1 MLRPRWYKVIQDLF
15 GNKTRTMLIVLSM
28 AVGLFA
34 IGIILS
40 ARSILSEGLARS
52 FAAIRPSSGTV
63 RTIEPFDEGF
73 LRSVRSM
80 PEVQEADARRNVSAR
95 VEVAPGEWKNISL
108 FVIADYNNIRVN
120 KVSSQTGA
128 WPPPEREILI
138 ERAALPVIDAQVG
151 DVVRIKLPND
161 TQREMRISGAAYD
174 PAQLPAPFD
183 GTPYGYISFD
193 TLAWFGEPYG
203 FNELYVVATNPQDKV
218 WAQHVVNLV
227 KDKAEKSGYTIPL
240 SMTAEPGQL
249 PMNDVL
255 QGILLLMGSLGVLSL
270 FLSVFLVI
278 NTVSALLAQQ
288 KRQIAVMKAI
298 GGGSSQ
304 ILGMYLVMV
313 ISYGILALLIAIPL
327 GAIGARALSQLLA
340 TMFNF
345 NLPTMEIPPQTILI
359 QAVIGLVLPVL
370 ASLFPFLS
378 NLRLSAAE
386 ALSAYTIG
394 KGRFGRNW
402 IDQLL
407 SGSNLW
413 FTRKLAIRPILLSVR
428 NTFRSKG
435 RLALTLTTLMLA
447 SATFIS
453 VFNVRA
459 SLSSTVDDMM
469 KLYHFDIWLT
479 LDRTYRSEKVQQEAL
494 NLPGVTQTDV
504 WLQLPARRV
513 RPDGTESGMMYM
525 FAPHVDDSSLIRSP
539 AISEGRW
546 LTPSDDNAIVVP
558 SGLFQNEP
566 DLGLGK
572 NIVLKIYGKERSF
585 KIVGTYVGTTFA
597 SIIYANYDYIAR
609 VANRVGQADSLL
621 VTTQSHDPASVD
633 ATSNALEQYFE
644 RIGLR
649 VSSVTT
655 LTNERAEAEVAF
667 DAIVALLLVM
677 AILLALVG
685 GLGLMGTM
693 SINVLERTREI
704 GVLRAIGAPNRGVAQ
719 VFIVEGITIG
729 MLSGL
734 LGALLAIPMSQGLNQ
749 AVGGAMMGVPLT
761 YSYSMP
767 GLWLWLVVVLILSAL
782 ASFIPARNA
791 SRMTVR
797 EVLAYE

>member
-1 MLRPRWYKVIQDLF
+1 MLRPRWYKVINDLF
-15 GNKTRTMLIVLSM
+15 GNKTRTLLIVLSM

-52 FAAIRPSSGTV
+52 FAAIHPSSGTV
-63 RTIEPFDEGF
+63 RTIEPFDEDF
-73 LRSVRSM
+73 LQSVRSM
-80 PEVQEADARRNVSAR
+80 PEVQEADARRNISAR
-95 VEVAPGEWKNISL
+95 VEVSPGEWKNITL
-108 FVIADYNNIRVN
+108 FVIADYDDIRVN
-120 KVSSQTGA
+120 KVSSESGA

-138 ERAALPVIDAQVG
+138 ERDALSVINAHPD
-151 DVVRIKLPND
+151 DVIRVKLPNN
-161 TQREMRISGAAYD
+161 TQREMRIAGVAYD

-193 TLAWFGEPYG
+193 TMKWLGETYG
-203 FNELYVVATNPQDKV
+203 FNELYVIATHPQDKI

-227 KDKAEKSGYTIPL
+227 KDKAENTGYTIPL

-249 PMNDVL
+249 PMDDVL
-255 QGILLLMGSLGVLSL
+255 QAILLLMGSLGVLSL
-270 FLSVFLVI
+270 FLSVFLVV

-313 ISYGILALLIAIPL
+313 ISYGILALLIAVPL
-327 GAIGARALSQLLA
+327 GAMGARALSQLLA
-340 TMFNF
+340 GMFNF
-345 NLPTMEIPPQTILI
+345 KLLTMQIPSQTILT
-359 QAVIGLVLPVL
+359 QVAVGLVLPVL

-378 NLRLSAAE
+378 SLRISAAE
-386 ALSAYTIG
+386 AMSAYTMG
-394 KGRFGRNW
+394 KGRFGKNW

-413 FTRKLAIRPILLSVR
+413 FAQKLSIRPILLSIR

-435 RLALTLTTLMLA
+435 RLALTLITLTLA

-453 VFNVRA
+453 VFNVRS

-469 KLYHFDIWLT
+469 KPYKFDVWLT
-479 LDRTYRSEKVQQEAL
+479 FDRSYRSEKVQQEAL
-494 NLPGVTQTDV
+494 KMPGVTQTDV

-513 RPDGTESGMMYM
+513 RPDGSESGMMYM
-525 FAPHVDDSSLIRSP
+525 FAPHVDDSSLIHSP

-546 LTPSDDNAIVVP
+546 LIPEDDNAVVVP
-558 SGLFQNEP
+558 TGLFQNEP
-566 DLGLGK
+566 DLELGK
-572 NIVLKIYGKERSF
+572 EIVLKIYGKERPF

-597 SIIYANYDYIAR
+597 SVIYANYDYVAK
-609 VANRVGQADSLL
+609 VANRVGEADSLL
-621 VTTQSHDPASVD
+621 VTTQTHDPASVV
-633 ATSNALEQYFE
+633 AESNALEQYFE

-655 LTNERAEAEVAF
+655 LTNERAEAEVSF

-704 GVLRAIGAPNRGVAQ
+704 GVLRAIGAPNRSVAQ
-719 VFIVEGITIG
+719 IFIFEGIAI
-729 MLSGL
+729 GL
-734 LGALLAIPMSQGLNQ
+734 LSWFMGSLLAIPMSQGLNQ
-749 AVGGAMMGVPLT
+749 AVGVQMMGVPLT

-767 GLWLWLVVVLILSAL
+767 GLWLWLVVVLLLSAL

-791 SRMTVR
+791 SRLTVR

>member
-1 MLRPRWYKVIQDLF
+1 MLRPRWYKVINDLF
-15 GNKTRTMLIVLSM
+15 GNKTRTLLIVLSM

-52 FAAIRPSSGTV
+52 FAAIHPSSGTV
-63 RTIEPFDEGF
+63 RTIEPFDEDF
-73 LRSVRSM
+73 LQSVRSM
-80 PEVQEADARRNVSAR
+80 PEVQEADARRNISAR
-95 VEVAPGEWKNISL
+95 VEVSPGEWKNISL
-108 FVIADYNNIRVN
+108 FVIANYDDIRVN
-120 KVSSQTGA
+120 KVASQSGA

-138 ERAALPVIDAQVG
+138 ERAALSVIDAQVG
-151 DVVRIKLPND
+151 DILRIKMPND
-161 TQREMRISGAAYD
+161 TQREMRIVGAAYD

-193 TLAWFGEPYG
+193 TLKWLGEPYG
-203 FNELYVVATNPQDKV
+203 FNELYVIATHPEDKV

-249 PMNDVL
+249 PMDDVL
-255 QGILLLMGSLGVLSL
+255 QAILLLMGSLGVLSL
-270 FLSVFLVI
+270 FLSVFLVV

-298 GGGSSQ
+298 GGGSTQ

-313 ISYGILALLIAIPL
+313 IAYGILALLIAVPL
-327 GAIGARALSQLLA
+327 GAAGARALSQLLA
-340 TMFNF
+340 AMFNF
-345 NLPTMEIPPQTILI
+345 NLLTMEIPRQTILI
-359 QAVIGLVLPVL
+359 QSVIGLVLPVL
-370 ASLFPFLS
+370 ASLWPFLS
-378 NLRLSAAE
+378 SLRISAAE
-386 ALSAYTIG
+386 AMNTYTMG
-394 KGRFGRNW
+394 KGRFGKNW

-413 FTRKLAIRPILLSVR
+413 STRKFPIRPLLLSIR

-435 RLALTLTTLMLA
+435 RLALTLITLTLA

-459 SLSSTVDDMM
+459 SLSSTVNDMM
-469 KLYHFDIWLT
+469 KSYHFDIWLT
-479 LDRTYRSEKVQQEAL
+479 FDRAYRSEKVEQEAL
-494 NLPGVTQTDV
+494 SLPGVTQTDV

-525 FAPHVDDSSLIRSP
+525 FAPHVDDSSLIQSP
-539 AISEGRW
+539 AIAEGRW
-546 LTPSDDNAIVVP
+546 LTPEDDNAVVVP
-558 SGLFQNEP
+558 SGLFKNEP
-566 DLGLGK
+566 DLSLGK
-572 NIVLKIYGKERSF
+572 EIVLKIYGKERSF
-585 KIVGTYVGTTFA
+585 KIVGTYVGSTLA
-597 SIIYANYDYIAR
+597 SIIYANYEYIAK
-609 VANRVGQADSLL
+609 VADRVGEADSLL
-621 VTTQSHDPASVD
+621 VTTQAHDPASVE
-633 ATSNALEQYFE
+633 AKSNALEQYFE
-644 RIGLR
+644 RIGVR

-655 LTNERAEAEVAF
+655 LTNERAEAEVSF

-719 VFIVEGITIG
+719 VFILEGITIG
-729 MLSGL
+729 LLSWFM
-734 LGALLAIPMSQGLNQ
+734 GALLAVPLSQGLNE
-749 AVGGAMMGVPLT
+749 AVGVQLMGLPLS

-767 GLWLWLVVVLILSAL
+767 GLWVWLVVVLLLSAL

-791 SRMTVR
+791 SRLTVR

>member
-1 MLRPRWYKVIQDLF
+1 MLRPRWYKVINDLF
-15 GNKTRTMLIVLSM
+15 GNKTRTLLIVLSM

-40 ARSILSEGLARS
+40 ARTILSEGLARS
-52 FAAIRPSSGTV
+52 FADIQPSSGTV
-63 RTIEPFDEGF
+63 RTIEPFDEDF
-73 LRSVRSM
+73 LQSVRSM
-80 PEVQEADARRNVSAR
+80 PEVQEADARRNISAR

-108 FVIADYNNIRVN
+108 FVIADYNDIRVN
-120 KVSSQTGA
+120 KVSSQSGA
-128 WPPPEREILI
+128 WPPPEREVLI
-138 ERAALPVIDAQVG
+138 ERAALSVIDAQVG
-151 DVVRIKLPND
+151 DVIHIKLPND
-161 TQREMRISGAAYD
+161 TQREMRISGVAYD

-193 TLAWFGEPYG
+193 TLEWLGEPYG
-203 FNELYVVATNPQDKV
+203 FNELYVIATHPEDKL
-218 WAQHVVNLV
+218 WAQRVVNLV

-249 PMNDVL
+249 PMDDVL

-270 FLSVFLVI
+270 FLSVFLVV
-278 NTVSALLAQQ
+278 NTVSALLTQQ

-298 GGGSSQ
+298 GGGSPQ

-313 ISYGILALLIAIPL
+313 ISYGILALSIAIPL
-327 GAIGARALSQLLA
+327 GAVGARALSQLLA

-345 NLPTMEIPPQTILI
+345 NLPMMDIPQQTILT
-359 QAVIGLVLPVL
+359 QVVIGLVLPML
-370 ASLFPFLS
+370 ASLFPFLAS
-378 NLRLSAAE
+378 LRISAAE
-386 ALSAYTIG
+386 AMSVHTIG
-394 KGRFGRNW
+394 KGRFGKNW
-402 IDQLL
+402 IDLLL

-413 FTRKLAIRPILLSVR
+413 FTRKLSIRPILLSIR

-435 RLALTLTTLMLA
+435 RLALTLITLTLA

-469 KLYHFDIWLT
+469 RWFNFDMMLT
-479 LDRTYRSEKVQQEAL
+479 FDRAYRSEKVQQEAL
-494 NLPGVTQTDV
+494 NVPGITKTDV

-513 RPDGTESGMMYM
+513 RPDGSESAMMYM
-525 FAPHVDDSSLIRSP
+525 FAPHVGEDGLIRSP

-546 LTPSDDNAIVVP
+546 LTPEDDNAIVVP
-558 SGLFQNEP
+558 SALFQDEP

-572 NIVLKIYGKERSF
+572 EIVLKIYGKDQSF
-585 KIVGTYVGTTFA
+585 KIVGTYLGSSFA
-597 SIIYANYDYIAR
+597 AIIYTNYDYLSKA
-609 VANRVGQADSLL
+609 ANRVGEADALL
-621 VTTQSHDPASVD
+621 VTTQAHDADSVN
-633 ATSNALEQYFE
+633 AGSKALEEHFE
-644 RIGLR
+644 HVGLR
-649 VSSVTT
+649 VSTVTT
-655 LTNERAEAEVAF
+655 LPNERAEVEVGF

-719 VFIVEGITIG
+719 VFILEGITIG
-729 MLSGL
+729 LLSWIMGS
-734 LGALLAIPMSQGLNQ
+734 LLAIPMSQGLNA
-749 AVGGAMMGVPLT
+749 AVGGEIMGVPLT
-761 YSYSMP
+761 YTYSMP
-767 GLWLWLVVVLILSAL
+767 GLWLWLVVVLFLSAL

-791 SRMTVR
+791 SRLTVR

>member
-1 MLRPRWYKVIQDLF
+1 MLRPRWYKVINDLF
-15 GNKTRTMLIVLSM
+15 GNKTRTLLIVLSM

-40 ARSILSEGLARS
+40 ARFILSEGLARS
-52 FAAIRPSSGTV
+52 FAAIHPSSGTV
-63 RTIEPFDEGF
+63 RTIEPFGEDF
-73 LRSVRSM
+73 IQSVRSM
-80 PEVQEADARRNVSAR
+80 PEVQEADARRNISAR
-95 VEVAPGEWKNISL
+95 VEVAPGEWQNISL
-108 FVIADYNNIRVN
+108 FVVANYDDIRVN
-120 KVSSQTGA
+120 KVSSQSGA

-138 ERAALPVIDAQVG
+138 ERAALSVIDAQVG
-151 DVVRIKLPND
+151 DIVHIKLPND
-161 TQREMRISGAAYD
+161 TQREMRITGVAYD

-193 TLAWFGEPYG
+193 TLQWLGESYG
-203 FNELYVVATNPQDKV
+203 FNELYVIATHPEDKV

-249 PMNDVL
+249 PMDDAL
-255 QGILLLMGSLGVLSL
+255 QAILLLMGSLGVLSL
-270 FLSVFLVI
+270 FLSVFLVV
-278 NTVSALLAQQ
+278 NTVSALLTQQ

-298 GGGSSQ
+298 GGGSPQ

-313 ISYGILALLIAIPL
+313 LCYGILSLLIAVPL
-327 GAIGARALSQLLA
+327 GAVGARALSQLLA

-345 NLPTMEIPPQTILI
+345 NLPKMDIPPQTILT
-359 QAVIGLVLPVL
+359 QLVIALVLPVL
-370 ASLFPFLS
+370 ASFVPFLS
-378 NLRLSAAE
+378 SLRVSAAE
-386 ALSAYTIG
+386 AMSAYTMG

-413 FTRKLAIRPILLSVR
+413 FTQKVPIRSTLLSVR

-435 RLALTLTTLMLA
+435 RLALTLITLTLA

-459 SLSSTVDDMM
+459 SLSSTVNDMM
-469 KLYHFDIWLT
+469 KSYNFDIWLT
-479 LDRTYRSEKVQQEAL
+479 FDRSYRSEKVEQEAL
-494 NLPGVTQTDV
+494 SLPGVTQTDV

-513 RPDGTESGMMYM
+513 RPDGTESGMIYM
-525 FAPHVDDSSLIRSP
+525 FAPHVDDSSLIQSP
-539 AISEGRW
+539 AIAEGRW
-546 LTPSDDNAIVVP
+546 LTPEDDNAVVVP

-566 DLGLGK
+566 DLRLGK
-572 NIVLKIYGKERSF
+572 EIILKIYGKERSF
-585 KIVGTYVGTTFA
+585 KIVGTYVGSTFA
-597 SIIYANYDYIAR
+597 SIIYANYDYVAK
-609 VANRVGQADSLL
+609 VANRVGEADSLL
-621 VTTQSHDPASVD
+621 VTTQAHDPASVE
-633 ATSNALEQYFE
+633 AKSNALEQYFE
-644 RIGLR
+644 RIGVR

-719 VFIVEGITIG
+719 VFILEGITIG
-729 MLSGL
+729 LLSWFM
-734 LGALLAIPMSQGLNQ
+734 GALLAVPLSQGLNE
-749 AVGGAMMGVPLT
+749 AVGVQLMGLPLS

-767 GLWLWLVVVLILSAL
+767 GLWVWLVVVLLLSAL

-791 SRMTVR
+791 SSLTVR

>member
-1 MLRPRWYKVIQDLF
+1 
-15 GNKTRTMLIVLSM
+15 M

-40 ARSILSEGLARS
+40 ARSILSEGLRRS
-52 FAAIRPSSGTV
+52 FAAITPSSGTV
-63 RTIEPFDEGF
+63 RTIEPFDEDF
-73 LRSVRSM
+73 LQSVRSM
-80 PEVQEADARRNVSAR
+80 PEVQEADARRNISAR

-108 FVIADYNNIRVN
+108 FVIADYNDIRVN
-120 KVSSQTGA
+120 KVSSQSGA

-138 ERAALPVIDAQVG
+138 ERAALSVIDAQIG
-151 DVVRIKLPND
+151 DTIRVRLPND
-161 TQREMRISGAAYD
+161 TEREMRIAGVAYD
-174 PAQLPAPFD
+174 PAQLPAQID
-183 GTPYGYISFD
+183 GTPYGYISFE
-193 TLAWFGEPYG
+193 TLDWLGESYG
-203 FNELYVVATNPQDKV
+203 FNELYVVATNPEDKD
-218 WAQHVVNLV
+218 WAQHVVNVV

-249 PMNDVL
+249 PMDDVL
-255 QGILLLMGSLGVLSL
+255 QGILLLMGALGVLSL
-270 FLSVFLVI
+270 FLSVFLVV

-298 GGGSSQ
+298 GGGSLQ

-313 ISYGILALLIAIPL
+313 IGYGVLALAVAIPL
-327 GAIGARALSQLLA
+327 GIVGARALSQLLA

-345 NLPTMEIPPQTILI
+345 NLPVMNIPPQTILTQVI
-359 QAVIGLVLPVL
+359 IGLVLPVV

-378 NLRLSAAE
+378 SLRVSAAE
-386 ALSAYTIG
+386 AMSTHTIG
-394 KGRFGRNW
+394 KGRFGKNW
-402 IDQLL
+402 IDLML

-413 FTRKLAIRPILLSVR
+413 FARKLSIRPLLLSIR

-435 RLALTLTTLMLA
+435 RLALTLITLTLA

-459 SLSSTVDDMM
+459 SLSSTVEDMIRWFN
-469 KLYHFDIWLT
+469 FDVMLT
-479 LDRTYRSEKVQQEAL
+479 FDRSYRADKVQQEAL
-494 NLPGVTQTDV
+494 DVPGVAKTDV

-513 RPDGTESGMMYM
+513 RPDGSESGMMYM
-525 FAPHVDDSSLIRSP
+525 FAPHVDESSLIRSP
-539 AISEGRW
+539 AIAEGRW
-546 LTPSDDNAIVVP
+546 LMAEDDNAVVVP

-572 NIVLKIYGKERSF
+572 EIVLKIYGKERSF
-585 KIVGTYVGTTFA
+585 KIVGTYVGSTFA
-597 SIIYANYDYIAR
+597 AVIYANYDYIAR
-609 VANRVGQADSLL
+609 VSNRVGEADALL
-621 VTTQSHDPASVD
+621 VTTQAHDADSVE
-633 ATSNALEQYFE
+633 SQSKGLEEHFE
-644 RIGLR
+644 RVGLR
-649 VSSVTT
+649 VSSIAT
-655 LTNERAEAEVAF
+655 LPNERAEAEVAF

-704 GVLRAIGAPNRGVAQ
+704 GVLRAIGAPNRGVVQ
-719 VFIVEGITIG
+719 VFILEGITIG
-729 MLSGL
+729 LLSGL
-734 LGALLAIPMSQGLNQ
+734 LGALLAIPMSQGLNA

-761 YSYSMP
+761 YAYSLP

-791 SRMTVR
+791 SRLTVR

>member
-1 MLRPRWYKVIQDLF
+1 MLRPRWYKVINDLF
-15 GNKTRTMLIVLSM
+15 GNKTRTLLIVLSM

-40 ARSILSEGLARS
+40 ARFILSEGLARS
-52 FAAIRPSSGTV
+52 FAAIHPSSGTV
-63 RTIEPFDEGF
+63 RTIEPFGEDF
-73 LRSVRSM
+73 IQSVRSM
-80 PEVQEADARRNVSAR
+80 PEVQEADARRNISAR
-95 VEVAPGEWKNISL
+95 VEVAPGEWQNISL
-108 FVIADYNNIRVN
+108 FVIANYDDIRVN
-120 KVSSQTGA
+120 KVSSQSGA

-138 ERAALPVIDAQVG
+138 ERAALSVIDAQVG
-151 DVVRIKLPND
+151 DIVHIKLPND
-161 TQREMRISGAAYD
+161 TQREMRITGVAYD

-193 TLAWFGEPYG
+193 TLQWLGESYG
-203 FNELYVVATNPQDKV
+203 FNELYVIATHPEDKV

-249 PMNDVL
+249 PMDDAL
-255 QGILLLMGSLGVLSL
+255 QAILLLMGSLGVLSL
-270 FLSVFLVI
+270 FLSVFLVV
-278 NTVSALLAQQ
+278 NTVSALLTQQ

-298 GGGSSQ
+298 GGGSPQ

-313 ISYGILALLIAIPL
+313 LCYGILSLLIAVPL
-327 GAIGARALSQLLA
+327 GAVGARALSQLLA

-345 NLPTMEIPPQTILI
+345 NLPKMDIPPQTILT
-359 QAVIGLVLPVL
+359 QLVIALVLPVL
-370 ASLFPFLS
+370 ASFVPFLS
-378 NLRLSAAE
+378 SVRVSAAE
-386 ALSAYTIG
+386 AMSAYTMG

-413 FTRKLAIRPILLSVR
+413 FTQKVPIRSTLLSVR

-435 RLALTLTTLMLA
+435 RLALTLITLTLA

-459 SLSSTVDDMM
+459 SLSSTVNDMM
-469 KLYHFDIWLT
+469 KSYNFDIWLT
-479 LDRTYRSEKVQQEAL
+479 FDRSYRSEKVEQEAL
-494 NLPGVTQTDV
+494 SLPGVTQTDV

-513 RPDGTESGMMYM
+513 RPDGTESGMIYM
-525 FAPHVDDSSLIRSP
+525 FAPHVDDSSLIQSP
-539 AISEGRW
+539 AIAEGRW
-546 LTPSDDNAIVVP
+546 LTPEDDNAVVVP

-566 DLGLGK
+566 DLRLGK
-572 NIVLKIYGKERSF
+572 EIILKIYGKERSF
-585 KIVGTYVGTTFA
+585 KIVGTYVGSTFA
-597 SIIYANYDYIAR
+597 SIIYANYDYVAK
-609 VANRVGQADSLL
+609 VANRVGEADSLL
-621 VTTQSHDPASVD
+621 VTTQAHDPASVE
-633 ATSNALEQYFE
+633 AKSNALEQYFE
-644 RIGLR
+644 RIGVR

-667 DAIVALLLVM
+667 DAIIALLLVM

-719 VFIVEGITIG
+719 VFILEGITIG
-729 MLSGL
+729 LLSWFM
-734 LGALLAIPMSQGLNQ
+734 GALLAVPLSQGLNE
-749 AVGGAMMGVPLT
+749 AVGVQLMGLPLS

-767 GLWLWLVVVLILSAL
+767 GLWVWLVVVLLLSAL

-791 SRMTVR
+791 SSLTVR